1 MLFLPK
7 IISKVF
13 VLFCKAPILDVYYI
27 KLWTIVNP
35 RSLERSLKKGQQPN
49 GVALGKQYWQWGK
62 RFWDEIA

>member
-13 VLFCKAPILDVYYI
+13 VLFCKGPILDVCI
-27 KLWTIVNP
+27 ELWKFVNP